1 MENEMLKYLSEYI
14 PITDSLKKIISEND
28 LFRSYRKK
36 TVLLKKGEIGKECY
50 FVIKGCIKRYYIP
63 DSNEQITGFYTEGH
77 VITPVSYINKL
88 PSEYYLECIEDTI
101 AFVGNS
107 TVELDLYKKY
117 PELESLTRIMTEKL
131 IAAATIDFDYR
142 TITNPKEKYLKLLKD
157 RPDLIQ
163 RVPQNQIASYLGIQ
177 PESLSR
183 LKKRLFK
190 NL

>member
-36 TVLLKKGEIGKECY
+36 TVLLKKSEIAKECY

-63 DSNEQITGFYTEGH
+63 DGNEQITGFYTEGH

-107 TVELDLYKKY
+107 RVELDLYKKH

-142 TITNPKEKYLKLLKD
+142 TITNPKDKYLRLLKD

-163 RVPQNQIASYLGIQ
+163 RVPQNQIASYLRIQ

-190 NL
+190 RL